1 MTAEEIE
8 GGPRR
13 VWRSLAHSKNLFR
26 LAPRRARD
34 NAWLALAS
42 AFRLA
47 EEHAQ
52 EEWERRLPKLHEGEY
67 EKVFFECLDA
77 GIEKLRDLRRSFAA
91 LRDLPPPPQ
100 DI

>member
-34 NAWLALAS
+34 NAWVAIAW
-42 AFRLA
+42 AYRLA
-47 EEHAQ
+47 EQHAQ
-52 EEWERRLPKLHEGEY
+52 EEWERRLPGLDEGDY
-67 EKVFFECLDA
+67 EEVFFECLEA
-77 GIEKLRDLRRSFAA
+77 GIEQLRDLPRSFAA
-91 LRDLPPPPQ
+91 LKDLPPPPR
-100 DI
+100 DT